1 MSANLI
7 NENKYYAVLLK
18 RDLYWISSWAF
29 ALKVF
34 MFLLA
39 LLIQKPSKSS
49 KAEEDNKKLV
59 ARLQTWKELNILD
72 LLLPGQTV
80 QERLK
85 TSKRQSYKEYKIF
98 SKDWCLR
105 EKSTQHWK
113 CYQIAI
119 LECTQLT
126 IDYLKNCHK
135 NDLVHRKLIKLP
147 YNQLI

>member
-1 MSANLI
+1 
-7 NENKYYAVLLK
+7 
-18 RDLYWISSWAF
+18 
-29 ALKVF
+29 

-98 SKDWCLR
+98 SKD
-105 EKSTQHWK
+105 
-113 CYQIAI
+113 
-119 LECTQLT
+119 
-126 IDYLKNCHK
+126 
-135 NDLVHRKLIKLP
+135 
-147 YNQLI
+147 

>member
-72 LLLPGQTV
+72 LLLQGQTV
-80 QERLK
+80 QEKFK
-85 TSKRQSYKEYKIF
+85 TSKRQSYKE
-98 SKDWCLR
+98 
-105 EKSTQHWK
+105 
-113 CYQIAI
+113 
-119 LECTQLT
+119 
-126 IDYLKNCHK
+126 
-135 NDLVHRKLIKLP
+135 
-147 YNQLI
+147 

>member
-7 NENKYYAVLLK
+7 NENKYYVVLLK

-29 ALKVF
+29 VLKVF

-72 LLLPGQTV
+72 LLLQGQTV
-80 QERLK
+80 QEKFK
-85 TSKRQSYKEYKIF
+85 TSKRQSYKE
-98 SKDWCLR
+98 
-105 EKSTQHWK
+105 
-113 CYQIAI
+113 
-119 LECTQLT
+119 
-126 IDYLKNCHK
+126 
-135 NDLVHRKLIKLP
+135 
-147 YNQLI
+147 

>member
-7 NENKYYAVLLK
+7 NENKYYVVLLK

-72 LLLPGQTV
+72 LLLQGQTV
-80 QERLK
+80 QEKFK
-85 TSKRQSYKEYKIF
+85 TSKRQSYKE
-98 SKDWCLR
+98 
-105 EKSTQHWK
+105 
-113 CYQIAI
+113 
-119 LECTQLT
+119 
-126 IDYLKNCHK
+126 
-135 NDLVHRKLIKLP
+135 
-147 YNQLI
+147 

>member
-7 NENKYYAVLLK
+7 NENKYYVVLLK

-34 MFLLA
+34 MILLA

-98 SKDWCLR
+98 SKNLMFKR
-105 EKSTQHWK
+105 KVN
-113 CYQIAI
+113 AA
-119 LECTQLT
+119 
-126 IDYLKNCHK
+126 LKMLSDSNIRVHTV
-135 NDLVHRKLIKLP
+135 NDRLLKELSQKRLGSS
-147 YNQLI
+147 

>member
-7 NENKYYAVLLK
+7 NENKYYVVLLK

-29 ALKVF
+29 VLKVF

-49 KAEEDNKKLV
+49 KAEEDNKKMV

-98 SKDWCLR
+98 SKDWCLT

-113 CYQIAI
+113 YYQIAI

>member
-7 NENKYYAVLLK
+7 NENKYYVVLLK

-29 ALKVF
+29 VLKVF

-98 SKDWCLR
+98 SKNLMFKR
-105 EKSTQHWK
+105 KVN
-113 CYQIAI
+113 AA
-119 LECTQLT
+119 
-126 IDYLKNCHK
+126 LKMLSDSNIRVHTV
-135 NDLVHRKLIKLP
+135 NDRLLKELSQKRLGSS
-147 YNQLI
+147 